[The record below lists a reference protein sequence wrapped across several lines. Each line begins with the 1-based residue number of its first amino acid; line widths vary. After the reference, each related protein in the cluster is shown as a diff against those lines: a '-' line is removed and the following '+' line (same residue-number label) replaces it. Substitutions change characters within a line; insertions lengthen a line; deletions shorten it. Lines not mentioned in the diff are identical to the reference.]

1 MIPAQ
6 TVGRGIKAINIVA
19 TLKPGKSAL
28 VPYRH
33 DNTVYNYTY
42 TPVDNT
48 ENETRKWDDKMYY
61 RPISR
66 DEINRN
72 DKLVQNPGF

>member
-1 MIPAQ
+1 MIPAE
-6 TVGRGIKAINIVA
+6 TVGRGIQAIDVNA
-19 TLKPGKSAL
+19 TLKPGATPH

-33 DNTVYNYTY
+33 DKAVYNYTY
-42 TPVDNT
+42 TVVNNTDNEVRT
-48 ENETRKWDDKMYY
+48 WVDKMYY

-72 DKLVQNPGF
+72 SLLIQNPGY